1 MILPPIVFPDSAQSR
16 GAPKRLEIIIFLITK
31 FIFSP
36 SGDDTA
42 VTDETGRRMCQIR
55 QADDVDVFTKNE
67 GLGEV
72 NDSEVVMKVL
82 AVEQVSML

>member
-1 MILPPIVFPDSAQSR
+1 
-16 GAPKRLEIIIFLITK
+16 
-31 FIFSP
+31 
-36 SGDDTA
+36 
-42 VTDETGRRMCQIR
+42 MCQIR